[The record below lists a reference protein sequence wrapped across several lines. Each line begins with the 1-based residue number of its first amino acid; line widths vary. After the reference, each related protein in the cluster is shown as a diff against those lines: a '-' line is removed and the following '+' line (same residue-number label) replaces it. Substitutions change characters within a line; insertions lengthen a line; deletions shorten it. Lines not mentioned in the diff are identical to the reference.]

1 MSLIKILPD
10 RIANRIA
17 AGEVI
22 ERPASVV
29 KELVENALDA
39 HAKRITVR
47 IERAGQR
54 LIAVS
59 DDGDGMD
66 SEDALL
72 CFEPHATSKIAT
84 EEDLFHI
91 SSFGFRGE
99 AMPSIASVSRLTMRT
114 RRRTCQEGFQV
125 VLNGGIL
132 EETMPVGC
140 APGTETAVRDLFY
153 NVPARRKFLKS
164 GATEERHITET
175 LSLISLAHPRVAFE
189 LLIDNRKVLSSGAG
203 EELMPRIRDIYGREL
218 ADAMIPLEYDN
229 GRIAI
234 HGYITRRGVT
244 RPTRSEQRIFVN
256 SRPVESLPVYRG
268 IKDGCGPMLDKGRYH
283 PALLFLSLDP
293 ALVDINVHPAKREVR
308 FRNEFEIASAVRE
321 AVADAMSRAARSDNP
336 FLVPNLPP
344 SSPPESAPAPS
355 SGPANAFD
363 PADFIRRQAVLPP
376 VEPAEPISERPAG
389 ERLIR
394 KTEPDIPSGT
404 PQIERILLAAKVAYL
419 PVGALPDSA
428 AVPDLF
434 KPEDNASSSREIER
448 EEPRT
453 ANFPERKD
461 LHVLGILE
469 DSYIIAV
476 MKGALVLIDQH
487 AAHERVLYERLL
499 KRDRGVLSQ
508 KLLIPISLEVSRS
521 DCRFLDANREVF
533 HTLGFEAETFGEHSV
548 KLNAIPQALRQDNAG
563 GVFRDILSLIT
574 ENGSFSG
581 QTDSAKL
588 AQAACKAAVK
598 AHDKLSMEECSALL
612 DQMAQCELPYCCPH
626 GRPTILHISLN
637 ELERRFGRK

>member
-1 MSLIKILPD
+1 MSQIKILPD
-10 RIANRIA
+10 RIANKIA

-39 HAKRITVR
+39 HAKRILVR
-47 IERAGQR
+47 VERAGQR
-54 LIAVS
+54 LISVS

-66 SEDALL
+66 PEDALL

-99 AMPSIASVSRLTMRT
+99 AMPSIASVSRLTLRT
-114 RRRTCQEGFQV
+114 RPRNSPEGFQV
-125 VLNGGIL
+125 QLNGGTL
-132 EETMPVGC
+132 DNTMPVGC
-140 APGTETAVRDLFY
+140 APGTETTVRDLFY

-164 GATEERHITET
+164 NSTEEHHITET

-189 LLIDNRKVLSSGAG
+189 LQIDNRKILSSGAG

-229 GRIAI
+229 DRISI

-256 SRPVESLPVYRG
+256 NRPVESLPVYRG
-268 IKDGCGPMLDKGRYH
+268 IREGCGPMLEKGRYH

-308 FRNEFEIASAVRE
+308 FRNEFEVAAAVRE
-321 AVADAMSRAARSDNP
+321 AVAEAMSRAARTDNP
-336 FLVPNLPP
+336 FLNPDTPAEVPSYPDT
-344 SSPPESAPAPS
+344 PAS
-355 SGPANAFD
+355 KANAFD
-363 PADFIRRQAVLPP
+363 PADFIRRQASLPP
-376 VEPAEPISERPAG
+376 VEPAGTVSEGREG
-389 ERLIR
+389 ERLFR
-394 KTEPDIPSGT
+394 KTADISPAPLPST
-404 PQIERILLAAKVAYL
+404 PRIERILLGAKVDYV
-419 PVGALPDSA
+419 PVGSLPDRN

-434 KPEDNASSSREIER
+434 QPAENDPEPIQQEEEIR
-448 EEPRT
+448 PSG
-453 ANFPERKD
+453 FPKRGD
-461 LHVLGILE
+461 LHVLGFLE
-469 DSYIIAV
+469 NSYIIAT
-476 MKGALVLIDQH
+476 MKDSLVLIDQH

-499 KRDRGVLSQ
+499 KKNGEILSQ
-508 KLLIPISLEVSRS
+508 KLLIPISLELSRS
-521 DCRFLDANREVF
+521 DCRFLDANREIF
-533 HTLGFEAETFGEHSV
+533 HSLGFETETFGDHAV

-563 GVFRDILSLIT
+563 GVFRDILSLVT

-581 QTDSAKL
+581 RTDSAKL

-598 AHDKLSMEECSALL
+598 AHDKLTMEECNALL
-612 DQMAQCELPYCCPH
+612 DQMAQCDLPYCCPH
-626 GRPTILHISLN
+626 GRPTILNISLN